1 MSGRRRE
8 ARFVMS
14 DNESVLHVARD
25 VTLIQAGHEMVAIS
39 HEPSTVGDVLTIEMI
54 AENQIA
60 RVAVRVEESR
70 PIIVVGGIRHRIRLS
85 RVQGAEPAI

>member
-25 VTLIQAGHEMVAIS
+25 VTLIQAGHELVA
-39 HEPSTVGDVLTIEMI
+39 IEMI